1 MSTPSLHYLDHA
13 ATTAFRPPAV
23 IRAVVEYLEQIGA
36 TPGRGGHRLAIA
48 ADRVVL
54 RCRQALARLLEI
66 PGDPGRIAFMHNA
79 THALNTA
86 LYGVL
91 RPGDRV
97 VTTVYDHNAVRRP
110 ARLLQD
116 ERSVELM
123 LVPGDAEGRLDDAAL
138 DRALEGARLLVLNG
152 ASNVLG
158 CVPDIAALVARA
170 HDAGALVLLDG
181 AQLLGHAPFS
191 AARSGVDLL
200 ALTGHKGLLAPQGTG
215 ALWVRAGVDVAPLL
229 AGGTGGDSR
238 LPAMPPAF
246 PDHLEAGTL
255 NGPGIAGLAAGA
267 ELLLHEQVERVH
279 ERLAGLKATLYDGLA
294 AIPGVRVRS
303 PRAPHGVPIVTVT
316 AAAIDPAT
324 LALRLDREHGVLV
337 RAGLH
342 CAPDA
347 HRVLGTVDTGAVR
360 FSLGFGS
367 TETDV
372 AHALHAT
379 AAVLASAQPG

>member
-1 MSTPSLHYLDHA
+1 MSEPQLCYLDHA
-13 ATTAFRPPAV
+13 ATSAFRPAAV
-23 IRAVVEYLEQIGA
+23 VHAVVEYLEQIGA

-54 RCRQALARLLEI
+54 RCRQALAQLLDI
-66 PGDPGRIAFMHNA
+66 SGDPGRIAFMHNA

-86 LYGVL
+86 LHGLL
-91 RPGDRV
+91 RPGDRL

-110 ARLLQD
+110 ALQLQAA
-116 ERSVELM
+116 RGVQVV
-123 LVPGDAEGRLDDAAL
+123 LVPGDLEGRLDEAAL
-138 DRALEGARLLVLNG
+138 DAALEGARLLVLNG

-158 CVPDIAALVARA
+158 CVPDSTTLTARA

-191 AARSGVDLL
+191 VARSGIDLL
-200 ALTGHKGLLAPQGTG
+200 ALTGHKGLLGPQGTG
-215 ALWVRAGVDVAPLL
+215 ALWVRPGLELAPLL

-238 LPAMPPAF
+238 LPTMPAAF

-255 NGPGIAGLAAGA
+255 NGPGIAGLAAGV
-267 ELLLHEQVERVH
+267 ELLLHDTVERIH
-279 ERLAGLKATLYDGLA
+279 ERLAGLKATLHDGLA
-294 AIPGVRVRS
+294 AIPGLRVRS

-316 AAAIDPAT
+316 ATTVDPAT

-347 HRVLGTVDTGAVR
+347 HRLLGTLDTGAVR
-360 FSLGFGS
+360 YSLGLGS
-367 TETDV
+367 TEADV
-372 AHALHAT
+372 AHAVRAT
-379 AAVLASAQPG
+379 AAVLSSGQPG

>member
-1 MSTPSLHYLDHA
+1 MSAPQLCYLDHA

-23 IRAVVEYLEQIGA
+23 VHAVVEYLEQIGA

-54 RCRQALARLLEI
+54 RCRQALAQLLDI
-66 PGDPGRIAFMHNA
+66 PGDPGRIVFTHNA

-86 LYGVL
+86 LRGVL
-91 RPGDRV
+91 RPGDRLV
-97 VTTVYDHNAVRRP
+97 VTAYDHNAVRRP
-110 ARLLQD
+110 AWQLHQ
-116 ERSVELM
+116 ERGIEVVRIE
-123 LVPGDAEGRLDDAAL
+123 GDAEGGLDEAAL
-138 DRALEGARLLVLNG
+138 AAALEGARLLVLNG

-158 CVPDIAALVARA
+158 CVPDLTTLAARA

-181 AQLLGHAPFS
+181 AQLLGHVPFS
-191 AARSGVDLL
+191 AARTGIDLL
-200 ALTGHKGLLAPQGTG
+200 ALTGHKGLLGPQGTG
-215 ALWVRAGVDVAPLL
+215 ALWVRPGLDVEPLL

-238 LPAMPPAF
+238 LRTMPPAY

-267 ELLLHEQVERVH
+267 ELLLHHGVERIH
-279 ERLAGLKATLYDGLA
+279 EHLGSLKAMLHDGLA
-294 AIPGVRVRS
+294 AIPGARVRS
-303 PRAPHGVPIVTVT
+303 PRARRGVPIVTMT
-316 AAAIDPAT
+316 AANLDPST
-324 LALRLDREHGVLV
+324 IALRLDREHGVLV

-347 HRVLGTVDTGAVR
+347 HRLIGTLDTGAVR

-367 TETDV
+367 TELDV
-372 AHALHAT
+372 EQALRAT
-379 AAVLASAQPG
+379 AAVLAASQPG